1 IEVLLGWLK
10 HYSSPKLRTC
20 PFTKPS
26 WTWKWP
32 STSPSPISAEMEK
45 ALNASTC
52 DNFLPPEQRNQVLQ
66 LILPK
71 KSPSAPRDSPTVKLV
86 DTIAWSPT
94 LH

>member
-1 IEVLLGWLK
+1 
-10 HYSSPKLRTC
+10 
-20 PFTKPS
+20 
-26 WTWKWP
+26 
-32 STSPSPISAEMEK
+32 MEK

-94 LH
+94 LHVIT